1 MMKEEFDFTNVGK
14 RMPYQVP
21 TDFFDKITEITLAEA
36 ERRAGGEKKH
46 KISMLWALSVAA
58 SVTLLLAVGYF
69 VYTGSTKKEE
79 LVAQS
84 VVKEVPVAVV
94 PHVSEVP
101 AVSDTMTRP
110 ETKVAEQEPA
120 LIAEAKPVKEKV
132 TQEIVVQE
140 TSKSGE
146 PASFDAILK
155 SMSDE
160 EILQLAALAEADLY
174 VYEETF
180 SDE

>member
-21 TDFFDKITEITLAEA
+21 SEFFDKITEITLAEA
-36 ERRAGGEKKH
+36 ERRAGAEKKH
-46 KISMLWALSVAA
+46 QISLLWALSVAA

-69 VYTGSTKKEE
+69 VYTGSTKEE
-79 LVAQS
+79 MVVQS
-84 VVKEVPVAVV
+84 VSKEVPVAVV

-110 ETKVAEQEPA
+110 EAKVAEQEPA
-120 LIAEAKPVKEKV
+120 LIAETKPVKEKV